1 MKWPQQ
7 TDFTSAIQNPSVC
20 FADSDLKNGEVAK
33 GRNNYTLMFSGR
45 FATVYKVS
53 TGGKDHAVRCFT
65 NTVDDQHERYG
76 NLSNFLN
83 HQARPDSFVDFE
95 YVDKGITVGGEWYP
109 IVKMEWVKGFRL
121 DQYVKD
127 NLDKPAELQALCLRW
142 RASVG
147 ALRGL
152 GIAHNDLQHGNVMVQ
167 DDRIRMV
174 DYDGIFLPNSKG
186 PTKELGHK
194 NYQHPARKADN
205 YDERID
211 NFPALV
217 IYLSLLALRVDP
229 SLWGNI
235 DPTGSVKARFYNQD
249 NLILTKEDFE
259 EPSNSECFL
268 ALKNS
273 QNPIVCRLTSYLAE
287 YCDLPVDQV
296 PDLEIIMRAVDA
308 DEPKAPRVGGVSNTS
323 TGRPGG
329 AASNI
334 PSSPPSASPGGSPL
348 KPPPISAGQA
358 ARPVTPTG
366 QTSPAFA
373 ARRLRRTPGNA
384 PAAATQQAPF
394 RPSAQAPTLA
404 PSSPTTGAS
413 SHSSPATPTVTAT
426 FPQQTNTQAQVPC
439 QECGS
444 SNDFLLIYCEIDGCD
459 AVLHGTKQCRCGFY
473 APLNT
478 NYCPG
483 CGQSQ
488 V

>member
-1 MKWPQQ
+1 MAMGWPSL
-7 TDFTSAIQNPSVC
+7 TTFTNTIQNPGLC
-20 FADSDLKNGEVAK
+20 FADDDLKNGEFDK
-33 GRNNYTLMFSGR
+33 GHMGLPTTYSGT
-45 FATVYKVS
+45 FACVYKIS
-53 TGGKDHAVRCFT
+53 KNDSAKAVRCFT
-65 NTVDDQHERYG
+65 SPVTGQQKHYND
-76 NLSNFLN
+76 LSDFLN
-83 HQARPDSFVDFE
+83 KISFPESFVDFKYLE
-95 YVDKGITVGGEWYP
+95 EGIKVGNKWYP
-109 IVKMEWVKGFRL
+109 IVKMDWVQGSKLNEYIENQLG
-121 DQYVKD
+121 
-127 NLDKPAELQALCLRW
+127 KPDVLWGLSSKWRGSLGGLR
-142 RASVG
+142 SV
-147 ALRGL
+147 

-167 DDRIRMV
+167 NGRIQLV
-174 DYDGIFLPNSKG
+174 DYDGIFLRDTTEGSSL
-186 PTKELGHK
+186 ELGHK
-194 NYQHPARKADN
+194 NYQHPRRVAED
-205 YDERID
+205 YDEHID
-211 NFPALV
+211 NFPGLV
-217 IYLSLLALRVDP
+217 IFLSIRALSADP
-229 SLWGNI
+229 DLW
-235 DPTGSVKARFYNQD
+235 DKYYNQD
-249 NLILTKEDFE
+249 NLVLTKNDFLD
-259 EPSNSECFL
+259 PAKSERFL

-273 QNPIVCRLTSYLAE
+273 QDPIVCRLTSYLAE
-287 YCDLPVDQV
+287 YCDSPIDQV
-296 PDLEIIMRAVDA
+296 PDLEIIMGAVAA

-329 AASNI
+329 AASNT
-334 PSSPPSASPGGSPL
+334 PSSPPSASPS